1 MPFKNWSTLLS
12 NLFGPPREDSKF
24 AQRKKTH
31 VPQML
36 FNPLAYFHIVLVQN
50 TFPLIYTSSAE
61 PSNTILCMPGDTYA
75 LKTGISRIVLFDF
88 FVKDTN
94 NH

>member
-1 MPFKNWSTLLS
+1 MLS
-12 NLFGPPREDSKF
+12 NLFGPPEKILNLPKG
-24 AQRKKTH
+24 KKLH

-36 FNPLAYFHIVLVQN
+36 FYPLAYFHTVLVQN
-50 TFPLIYTSSAE
+50 TFPLIYTSSEE

-75 LKTGISRIVLFDF
+75 LKTGISRIAVLFI
-88 FVKDTN
+88 FVKDAN